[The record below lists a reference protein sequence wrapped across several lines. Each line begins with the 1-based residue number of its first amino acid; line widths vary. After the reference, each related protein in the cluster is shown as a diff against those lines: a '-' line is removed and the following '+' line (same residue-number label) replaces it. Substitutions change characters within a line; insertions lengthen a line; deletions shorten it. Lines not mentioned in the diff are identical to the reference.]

1 MRWLIGPERDLVKG
15 LGLMAHR
22 SRFSFGSLHFC
33 WNPDGWLVPRRQKV
47 SALAL
52 IF

>member
-1 MRWLIGPERDLVKG
+1 MRWLIRPERDLVKG
-15 LGLMAHR
+15 LGFMGHR
-22 SRFSFGSLHFC
+22 SQFSFGSLHLC